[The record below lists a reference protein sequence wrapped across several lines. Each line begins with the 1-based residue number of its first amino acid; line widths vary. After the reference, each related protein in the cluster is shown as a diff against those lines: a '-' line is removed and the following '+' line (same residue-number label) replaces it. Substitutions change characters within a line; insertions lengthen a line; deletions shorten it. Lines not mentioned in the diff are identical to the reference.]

1 MPHTPDIF
9 GLAFRDYLDGKKDEE
24 ILVKI
29 DLFDDEK
36 LPVSYFFRSYDEMP
50 EWEKIA
56 LDECQGRVLDVGA
69 GAGSHA
75 LYLQDKGMDVMAI
88 DISQEGVQ
96 CMKDRGVKKAFEQDF
111 FSLENEKYDTILF
124 LMNGAGMAQKLH
136 RLELMLEKA
145 ASLLAAQGNIFIE
158 STDLLY
164 MYQNEDGSA
173 MINLA
178 GDYYGEV
185 IYQLEYGK
193 WKGEPF
199 PWLFVDYENLSY
211 IAELAG
217 LECEVFY
224 RGETDNYITRLWHK
238 KERI

>member
-1 MPHTPDIF
+1 MTNTPDIF
-9 GLAFRDYLDGKKDEE
+9 GLAFRDYLDGRKDCE

-29 DLFDDEK
+29 DLFDDER
-36 LPVSYFFRSYDEMP
+36 LPVSYFFRPYDEMP
-50 EWEKIA
+50 EWEKIV
-56 LDECQGRVLDVGA
+56 LDECEGRILDVGA

-75 LYLQDKGMDVMAI
+75 LHLQGRGMDVMAI
-88 DISQEGVQ
+88 DISPGGVQ

-111 FSLENEKYDTILF
+111 FSLENEKFDTILL

-136 RLELMLEKA
+136 RLQFMLEKA
-145 ASLLAAQGNIFIE
+145 ASLLTSEGSIFLE

-164 MYQNEDGSA
+164 MYQDEDGSA

-185 IYQLEYGK
+185 IYQLEYKK

-211 IAELAG
+211 VADLAG

-224 RGETDNYITRLWHK
+224 KGETYNFIARLWHK
-238 KERI
+238 KDEI